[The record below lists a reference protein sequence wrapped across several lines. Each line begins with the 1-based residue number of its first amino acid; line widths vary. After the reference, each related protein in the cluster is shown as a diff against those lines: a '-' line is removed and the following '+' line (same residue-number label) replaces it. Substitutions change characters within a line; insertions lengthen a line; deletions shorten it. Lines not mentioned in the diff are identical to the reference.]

1 VYNKQVDYNQVIMNT
16 DTETSGRPFRQSLL
30 NKLNVGIGREVA
42 VSRVLKTLTI
52 RRVVNAAKILSSFLL
67 SAVLKKNIVWG
78 VPPVVNIEPV
88 NICNLKCPL
97 CVTGSGQMTRP
108 RGKMEFVTFKKVVD
122 EVADRIIYIT
132 LYSQGEPYLNKEF
145 NRFVTYAKSKNVYVN
160 TSTNAHYFTV
170 GAAAEAVKSGI
181 DSMII
186 SLDGVTQESYEHYR
200 RGGDLQ
206 TVLDGIRNLVQA
218 KTKLKS
224 KTPYLF
230 VQFLVMK
237 HNEHEIPAI
246 KKLAK
251 ELGVDRLLIKT
262 TQVMTY
268 EEALEWLPENDKY
281 RRYTVTEKD
290 FKVKKGK
297 GACPRPWLTTL
308 VDWDG
313 LVVPCCFDKNGDHA
327 LGNVNEN
334 SFIDIW
340 EAKKYRGFR
349 TRLLRNRDSIEMCR
363 NCNFGIGI
371 FK

>member
-1 VYNKQVDYNQVIMNT
+1 MNT
-16 DTETSGRPFRQSLL
+16 ETEISGRPFRQSLL
-30 NKLNVGIGREVA
+30 NKLNVGIGKEVA
-42 VSRVLKTLTI
+42 VSRVLKALTLKRI
-52 RRVVNAAKILSSFLL
+52 VNAVKILSSFLL
-67 SAVLKKNIVWG
+67 SAVMKKNIVWG
-78 VPPVVNIEPV
+78 VPPILNIEPV

-97 CVTGSGQMTRP
+97 CVTGSGQMKRP
-108 RGKMEFVTFKKVVD
+108 RGKMEFDVFKSVVD
-122 EVADRIIYIT
+122 EIADRIIYIT
-132 LYSQGEPYLNKEF
+132 LYSQGEPYLNPRFNEF
-145 NRFVTYAKSKNVYVN
+145 VAYAKTKGVYVN
-160 TSTNAHYFTV
+160 TSTNAHYFDEQT
-170 GAAAEAVKSGI
+170 AEATVKSGI

-206 TVLDGIRNLVQA
+206 TVLDGIRNLVAA
-218 KTKLKS
+218 KQKLNS

-246 KKLAK
+246 KKLARD
-251 ELGVDRLLIKT
+251 LRVDRLLIKT

-290 FKVKKGK
+290 FKVKKGT

-327 LGNVNEN
+327 LGNVNGK
-334 SFIDIW
+334 SFTEIW
-340 EAKKYRGFR
+340 ESKKYRGFR